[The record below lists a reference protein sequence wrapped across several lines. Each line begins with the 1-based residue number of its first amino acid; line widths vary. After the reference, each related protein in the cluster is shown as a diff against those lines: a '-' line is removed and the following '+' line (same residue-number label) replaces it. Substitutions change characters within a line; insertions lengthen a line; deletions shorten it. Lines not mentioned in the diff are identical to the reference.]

1 MNIED
6 MLDSL
11 LEQAKKME
19 PVGHARIYS
28 AIEYKNKIISFGH
41 CQYKTHPFQKRFS
54 DRKDRIFLHAEIDAI
69 KNAINHMGNI
79 EFLSSSV
86 LYIARARIIDGE
98 WQPGIACACE
108 GCKRAIATFGIPRV
122 IYTLNNEGFDEL

>member
-1 MNIED
+1 MSTENIME
-6 MLDSL
+6 SL
-11 LEQAKKME
+11 LSQAKIMK

-28 AIEYKNKIISFGH
+28 AIEYKNKIISTGH

-69 KNAINHMGNI
+69 KNAINFMGNT

-86 LYIARARIIDGE
+86 LYVARARIIDGE
-98 WQPGIACACE
+98 WKTGLCCCCE

-122 IYTLNNEGFDEL
+122 IYTLNDEGFDEL